1 MRHVLIRFLD
11 DRNGTAAIEFG
22 LLALIGG
29 VALIVLMVKIGAA
42 LNTVFSSVFA
52 FLG

>member
-1 MRHVLIRFLD
+1 MRDVLIRLFD

-22 LLALIGG
+22 LLAILVGI
-29 VALIVLMVKIGAA
+29 VLIVLMVDIGAA
-42 LNTVFSSVFA
+42 LNTIFASVFA